1 MKNEKLH
8 DKCNRLKKELEE
20 AVESILSDID
30 VNLDVDDIEDW
41 HRVGKSDS
49 KTKSKKEPL

>member
-30 VNLDVDDIEDW
+30 VNLDMYDIGDC
-41 HRVGKSDS
+41 HRIGK
-49 KTKSKKEPL
+49 